1 MLDRAL
7 LLLKFLKNCDMFLL
21 WVRLQGADDRQ
32 IKTNKFAV
40 KFSRIF
46 RWRRALSSKVFHWF
60 NVAKCYSELKN
71 EELSSKKL
79 PPKLFGK
86 SNFSGSLQIL
96 SPQIPVFSGQIK
108 ITSLF
113 EIIHMCY
120 VMNQLFLPIFCP
132 LYILCLD
139 LIWIIYFLS
148 NSKDACISLHI
159 LAISLL
165 KYQMHFWGKN

>member
-1 MLDRAL
+1 MTFFVVSFASADEDEARRTSAS
-7 LLLKFLKNCDMFLL
+7 KQTTKCHIFFQEF
-21 WVRLQGADDRQ
+21 LQG
-32 IKTNKFAV
+32 FV
-40 KFSRIF
+40 KFSKLCQ
-46 RWRRALSSKVFHWF
+46 WFH
-60 NVAKCYSELKN
+60 VAKCYSELKN

-79 PPKLFGK
+79 PQKLFGK
-86 SNFSGSLQIL
+86 SNFSGSLHIR

-132 LYILCLD
+132 LYVLCLD

-165 KYQMHFWGKN
+165 KYYYLLI